1 MRIHGLRRFLRARDG
16 AAAVEFAFT
25 FPILLTLLFGMIE
38 VGQLLV
44 AKHRADNAGSS
55 VGDIISRLSS
65 LTSTQETDIFNAA
78 TDIMGSAAVR
88 PPDLRVSEIF
98 VMPNGS
104 LRYIWSDAQGSS
116 MPPFSHCAAATL
128 PQMSATVLTPGSYF
142 VLSEVRYAWTSP
154 FSFVLKNGV
163 TLSSASVLSPR
174 TGSVTRQNAS
184 TTACT

>member
-1 MRIHGLRRFLRARDG
+1 MRPNGLRRFLRARDG

-44 AKHRADNAGSS
+44 AKHRADNAGAS

-65 LTSTQETDIFNAA
+65 LSNTQETDIFNAA

-88 PPDLRVSEIF
+88 PPDLRVSEIW
-98 VMPNGS
+98 VKQDGT
-104 LRYIWSDAQGSS
+104 LHYIWSDAQGTS
-116 MPPFSHCAAATL
+116 MPPFSHCALASL
-128 PQMSATVLTPGSYF
+128 PQMSATVLTPNSFF
-142 VLSEVRYAWTSP
+142 VLSEVRYSWTSP

-184 TTACT
+184 TTQC

>member
-1 MRIHGLRRFLRARDG
+1 MRAHSLRRFLRAREG

-44 AKHRADNAGSS
+44 AKHRVDNAGAS

-65 LTSTQETDIFNAA
+65 LSTTQETDIFNAA
-78 TDIMGSAAVR
+78 TDIMGSAADR
-88 PPDLRVSEIF
+88 PPDLRVSEIW
-98 VMPNGS
+98 VKPDGS
-104 LRYIWSDAQGSS
+104 LRYIWSDSQGSS
-116 MPPFSHCAAATL
+116 LPPFAHCAAASL
-128 PQMSATVLTPGSYF
+128 PQMSATVLTPNSYF

-154 FSFVLKNGV
+154 LNFVLKDGI
-163 TLSSASVLSPR
+163 TLSSSSVLSPR

-184 TTACT
+184 TQAC